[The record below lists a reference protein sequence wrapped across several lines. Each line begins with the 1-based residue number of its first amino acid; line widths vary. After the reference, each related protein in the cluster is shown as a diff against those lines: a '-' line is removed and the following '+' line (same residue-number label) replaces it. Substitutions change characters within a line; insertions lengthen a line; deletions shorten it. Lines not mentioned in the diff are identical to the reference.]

1 MIDKKQF
8 LSLLKMGRFFVLIA
22 GLIAYALGL
31 SLAYYHLGFLYSLNA
46 VIGLAIMVSA
56 TLASHYA
63 NEFADVDTD
72 TITRRTWFSGGSG
85 VLPAKVV
92 PRSWALNSALILV
105 FITIILTAASFYFKI
120 LPLIGVIIVAIGL
133 IGGWF
138 YSMPS
143 LRLEKTSWGEVDNA
157 LLGGFLMPLIAYIP
171 QIGGFTLKE
180 IIILIPIV
188 FAVFVNLL
196 GVHWSDRKADA
207 AVGKKTLVVNLG
219 KKTKI
224 AHAVFTGL
232 IYAFFA
238 FLAPLIPYV
247 AIAVFLTIPFALWSI
262 IKFENPMSSSFL
274 MCSVMIFASIGFI
287 LS

>member
-92 PRSWALNSALILV
+92 PRSWAINSALILV

-120 LPLIGVIIVAIGL
+120 LPLSGVIIVAIGL

-138 YSMPS
+138 YSMPP

-262 IKFENPMSSSFL
+262 IKFENPMSSSFF